1 MRQKGSAGHVPMLAT
16 LSFSDRQRAA
26 GRAPLHR
33 LGTRVRRQTGLGS
46 CSSEEE
52 VSASAQ
58 NWPRVQRELLRAR
71 SRAETCYFPLSS
83 LFDCHSLRPFS
94 NDWVY
99 LTPTRRQ
106 RSSSLG
112 SKKVSAFPSK
122 AASLSPLIQ
131 LFLLEQSPVER
142 STDIQHNVNDQCKRE
157 FLNLDYVGISLIA
170 DGLVETR
177 SILRFNNVQYT
188 SRDIISGVKFER
200 KWKEEYFR
208 MWTLLLLL
216 GNFNRNVNTQ
226 EGGYKQWTHRLLP
239 VMQHQV
245 MFVSS
250 VRCRRSSKLVGPQ
263 RQKPPLRFYMR
274 RQMIF
279 SFCAINKLDHALD
292 EDCTYAVPWAF

>member
-1 MRQKGSAGHVPMLAT
+1 MELLRVSVGCYCIGGSREIEAKGICRACTNAGNPEFLRQ
-16 LSFSDRQRAA
+16 AA
-26 GRAPLHR
+26 GGRQFHR

-71 SRAETCYFPLSS
+71 SWAETCYFPLSS

-112 SKKVSAFPSK
+112 SKKVSAFPWK

-142 STDIQHNVNDQCKRE
+142 STDIQNNVNDQCKS
-157 FLNLDYVGISLIA
+157 D
-170 DGLVETR
+170 
-177 SILRFNNVQYT
+177 
-188 SRDIISGVKFER
+188 
-200 KWKEEYFR
+200 
-208 MWTLLLLL
+208 
-216 GNFNRNVNTQ
+216 
-226 EGGYKQWTHRLLP
+226 
-239 VMQHQV
+239 
-245 MFVSS
+245 
-250 VRCRRSSKLVGPQ
+250 
-263 RQKPPLRFYMR
+263 
-274 RQMIF
+274 
-279 SFCAINKLDHALD
+279 SF
-292 EDCTYAVPWAF
+292 